1 MRRQVKGMGCTKK
14 SNRKWVHIFLL
25 WLAILAVAIV
35 PRIVKEPTERTA
47 YRFLRVIDGDTIE
60 VQRGQEAVRV
70 RLIGV
75 DAPES
80 VHPEEE
86 RNTQFGEAAT
96 DYAEELLSQT
106 AYVYLEYDREQYD
119 SYNRL
124 LAYVYWDDEAPF
136 EESLNYR
143 LVEEGYAVNSEYK
156 PNVKYANELQKACER
171 AKEQR
176 KGLWE
181 TEGLF
186 N

>member
-1 MRRQVKGMGCTKK
+1 MRRKKK
-14 SNRKWVHIFLL
+14 SNRKWIHIFLL
-25 WLAILAVAIV
+25 WLAILAVAFV
-35 PRIVKEPTERTA
+35 PRIVQEPTERTA
-47 YRFLRVIDGDTIE
+47 YKFLRVIDGDTIE
-60 VQRGQEAVRV
+60 VQSGQANVSV

-80 VHPEEE
+80 VHPEDGK
-86 RNTQFGEAAT
+86 NTQFGEMAS
-96 DYAEELLSQT
+96 DYVKEVLSQT
-106 AYVYLEYDREQYD
+106 TYVYLEFDKEQYD

-124 LAYVYWDDEAPF
+124 LAYVYWDNEAPF

-143 LVEEGYAVNSEYK
+143 LVEDGYAVNSEYK